1 MMNGTDGAAPVLTQ
15 SLTKRF
21 GEQTA
26 VGDLNLRVP
35 SQAIVGLIGPSGCG
49 KTTAVRLMTGA
60 YEPTSGHAL
69 LFGKDPTELS
79 SLERRRV
86 GYLPQQPILFD
97 NLTLWEN
104 LNYSASLY
112 GMPMRR
118 RGRLRD
124 VLELTE
130 LSGHERKRVEQV
142 SGGMKRRLA
151 LAATLAH
158 DPEVLFLDEPTA
170 GIDPILRRKFWDRF
184 RELRDT
190 GRTFVITTQYVGEAV
205 YCDLVG
211 VLSDGRLIAFET
223 PHDLRRLACG
233 GDLVDIVTTAPVA
246 MEALNGMTALPFVR
260 GPATRTGERELRVPV
275 DDAGPALAALTD
287 WAEQHAVDLESM
299 TEHQPDYDDVFVRLI
314 ERDRARRGADEAD
327 KDAA

>member
-1 MMNGTDGAAPVLTQ
+1 MNATDVPAPVLTQ
-15 SLTKRF
+15 ALTKRF
-21 GEQTA
+21 GEQSA
-26 VGDLNLRVP
+26 VSELSLRVP
-35 SQAIVGLIGPSGCG
+35 AHSIVGLIGPSGCG

-69 LFGKDPTELS
+69 LFGKDPTQLN

-97 NLTLWEN
+97 SLTLWEN

-112 GMPMRR
+112 GMPLRR
-118 RGRLRD
+118 HRRLHD

-130 LSGHERKRVEQV
+130 LTGHERKRVDQV
-142 SGGMKRRLA
+142 SGGMQRRLA

-184 RELRDT
+184 RELRDA
-190 GRTFVITTQYVGEAV
+190 GRSFLVTTQYVGEAV

-211 VLSDGRLIAFET
+211 VLSDGRLIALDT
-223 PHDLRRLACG
+223 PHGLRRDACG
-233 GDLVDIVTTAPVA
+233 GDLVDVVTTTPIPDD
-246 MEALNGMTALPFVR
+246 ALAGLTALPFVR
-260 GPATRTGERELRVPV
+260 NSAARTDAREVRIPV
-275 DDAGPALAALTD
+275 EDASVALPELTA
-287 WAEQHAVDLESM
+287 WSEQHGFDLESVA
-299 TEHQPDYDDVFVRLI
+299 EHQADYDDVFVRLI
-314 ERDRARRGADEAD
+314 ERDRAAHPAPEASV
-327 KDAA
+327 

>member
-1 MMNGTDGAAPVLTQ
+1 MNATDVPAPVLTQ
-15 SLTKRF
+15 ALTKRF

-26 VGDLNLRVP
+26 VSEMSLRVP
-35 SQAIVGLIGPSGCG
+35 PHAIVGLIGPSGCG

-69 LFGKDPTELS
+69 LFGKDPTQLN

-97 NLTLWEN
+97 SLTLWEN

-112 GMPMRR
+112 GMRLRR
-118 RGRLRD
+118 RKRLRE

-130 LSGHERKRVEQV
+130 LTGHERKRVDQV

-151 LAATLAH
+151 LAGTLAH

-184 RELRDT
+184 RELRDA
-190 GRTFVITTQYVGEAV
+190 GRSFLITTQYVSEAV

-211 VLSDGRLIAFET
+211 VMSDGRLIALDT
-223 PHDLRRLACG
+223 PQGLRHEACG
-233 GDLVDIVTTAPVA
+233 GDLVDVVTTSPIPDD
-246 MEALNGMTALPFVR
+246 ALAGLTALPFVR
-260 GPATRTGERELRVPV
+260 NSATRTASREVRIPV
-275 DDAGPALAALTD
+275 EDASVALPELTA
-287 WAEQHAVDLESM
+287 WSEQHGFDLESVS
-299 TEHQPDYDDVFVRLI
+299 EHQPDYDDVFVRLI
-314 ERDRARRGADEAD
+314 ERDRAAHQHDEVTA
-327 KDAA
+327 